1 MRKPTAKEKMVLQ
14 SCLEGLTKDV
24 EATVEREPNRDVHGT
39 FRVNLTVMT
48 NILKNLETG
57 TEF

>member
-1 MRKPTAKEKMVLQ
+1 MRKPTAKEKMILR

-24 EATVEREPNRDVHGT
+24 EAVVEREPNRDVLGT
-39 FRVNLTVMT
+39 FRVNVTVMT
-48 NILKNLETG
+48 NILKKLESG